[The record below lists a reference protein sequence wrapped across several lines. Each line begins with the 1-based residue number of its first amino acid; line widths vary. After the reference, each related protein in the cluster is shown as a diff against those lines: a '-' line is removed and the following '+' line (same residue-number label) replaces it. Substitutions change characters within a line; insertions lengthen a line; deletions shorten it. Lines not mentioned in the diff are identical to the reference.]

1 MKCGCA
7 YVDAARSSRCCRG
20 WRPEPLAASLAV
32 AHRRNLSPCV
42 RAFMDWIGGVL
53 APYLD

>member
-1 MKCGCA
+1 MSTRR
-7 YVDAARSSRCCRG
+7 ARRG
-20 WRPEPLAASLAV
+20 VAGDWRPEPLAASLAV